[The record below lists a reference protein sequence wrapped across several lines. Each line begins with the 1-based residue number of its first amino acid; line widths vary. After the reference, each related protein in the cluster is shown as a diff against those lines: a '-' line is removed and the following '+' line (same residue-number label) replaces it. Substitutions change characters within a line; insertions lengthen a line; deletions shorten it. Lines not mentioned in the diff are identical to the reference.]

1 MTPSDLDNTSSCTS
15 NDDARPSP
23 PSQHDVKMYEIE
35 HKIKLKNSFYTYQ
48 IVKFEKLMANFNN
61 NHSEKF
67 SPITNEQK
75 ILRLQ
80 DLLNSVYLNE
90 ERLYRCC
97 EILIENEHQAIEMDT
112 TSLRMGFNLE
122 DLSEHTITLLEKVFD
137 DIASTLDELF

>member
-35 HKIKLKNSFYTYQ
+35 PKIKLKNSFYTYQ
-48 IVKFEKLMANFNN
+48 IIKFEKFMTNN
-61 NHSEKF
+61 INHSEKF